1 MLDTLGDTKGKEIK
15 QREKPERRRKKTEN
29 QTINRAD
36 WLDMYTQE
44 VFQTNVPGPLEK
56 KTFSISSQAIWAC
69 DRTG

>member
-1 MLDTLGDTKGKEIK
+1 MTQKEKKSNKGEKQTK
-15 QREKPERRRKKTEN
+15 KKKAEN
-29 QTINRAD
+29 QTINRAA